1 MKKILKLTF
10 ILLIMLGSLN
20 SCNSDETSSIFDENT
35 VAERLSFVDVNSR
48 IKNNKS
54 LQSKIQTDIIIV
66 TWDEWGRASK
76 DCGGWGLC
84 NADWFPS
91 AQKGTFS
98 KNNNNG
104 GATILEFDSNTNKY
118 YIDILLADSVPS
130 DIPLNAI
137 TLKIDKDFELN
148 VQEVISKR
156 LTFNQGDYPFSTT
169 LGEFGGYRIYL
180 D

>member
-10 ILLIMLGSLN
+10 SLLFVLGTIN
-20 SCNSDETSSIFDENT
+20 SCNSDDDSSSFDENM
-35 VAERLSFVDVNSR
+35 VAKRLSFVDVNSR
-48 IKNNKS
+48 IEYNKNTKAKT
-54 LQSKIQTDIIIV
+54 QVDIIIV

-91 AQKGTFS
+91 SQKGTLGKS
-98 KNNNNG
+98 NNS
-104 GATILEFDSNTNKY
+104 GASTLLEFDSLNNKY
-118 YIDILLADSVPS
+118 YIDILLSENVPT

-137 TLKIDKDFELN
+137 TIKIDEDFELN
-148 VQEVISKR
+148 VQEAISR
-156 LTFNQGDYPFSTT
+156 NLTFNQGDYPFNTS
-169 LGEFGGYRIYL
+169 LGKFGGYRIYL